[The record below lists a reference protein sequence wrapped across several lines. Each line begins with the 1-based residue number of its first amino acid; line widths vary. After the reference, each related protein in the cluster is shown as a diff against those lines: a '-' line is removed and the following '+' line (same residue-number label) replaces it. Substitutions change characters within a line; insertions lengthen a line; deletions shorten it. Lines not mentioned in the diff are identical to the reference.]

1 MSNAQFVRDSVLPP
15 GWIDLGIGEA
25 RLIRRS
31 LERTL
36 GVDFLLRS
44 TDGELDYQPSQG
56 CPELLS
62 EIELLHKA
70 PCVVTTGAKQAVYAA
85 LVVAKQRGCRSV
97 GMMNP
102 AWPPLVHAAQTI
114 GLDVVIGSDVTN
126 MWCDCVLLVS
136 PNNPDGRSFSPFELA
151 RLAERMKA
159 EGKFLIHD
167 GAYACAPYVNLGGVH
182 PIVGD
187 IQVHSVSKRFGL
199 SGLRVGWAVAR
210 DEEVVAQLQDV
221 IETMTAGVCGT
232 AQGAVA
238 KLLKRLRAN
247 PALAE
252 LFMEDARGSLELS
265 RAAAR
270 EFNPEVL
277 RVDGELAGAF
287 AWCLK
292 GPKYD
297 PSKLRI
303 KVVDG
308 AAYGHA
314 DRVRVNLVGDVE
326 DVRELAKRSHEI

>member
-1 MSNAQFVRDSVLPP
+1 MSNAQFVRDAILPP
-15 GWIDLGIGEA
+15 DWLDLGIGEA

-44 TDGELDYQPSQG
+44 TDDELDYQPAQG

-62 EIELLHKA
+62 EIEGMHKA

-97 GMMNP
+97 GMMDP

-114 GLDVVIGSDVTN
+114 GLDVVIGPDVRDL
-126 MWCDCVLLVS
+126 WCDCVLLVS
-136 PNNPDGRSFSPFELA
+136 PNNPDGRSFSLFELA
-151 RLAERMKA
+151 RLSERLKA

-167 GAYACAPYVNLGGVH
+167 GAYACAPYVNLSGTH

-187 IQVHSVSKRFGL
+187 IQVHSVSKRYGL

-221 IETMTAGVCGT
+221 IETMTTGVCGT
-232 AQGAVA
+232 AQGSLAR
-238 KLLKRLRAN
+238 LLKRLRVN
-247 PALAE
+247 PSLAALF
-252 LFMEDARGSLELS
+252 LDDAAASLELS

-277 RVDGELAGAF
+277 WVDGELAGAF

-292 GPKYD
+292 GPKFD
-297 PSKLRI
+297 AVKL
-303 KVVDG
+303 KVKLVDG
-308 AAYGHA
+308 AAYGHP

-326 DVRELAKRSHEI
+326 DVRELARRSHEI

>member
-25 RLIRRS
+25 RLIRRA

-44 TDGELDYQPSQG
+44 TDEELDYQPAQG
-56 CPELLS
+56 NPDLLREVEELHS
-62 EIELLHKA
+62 A
-70 PCVVTTGAKQAVYAA
+70 PCVVTIGAKQAVYAA
-85 LVVAKQRGCRSV
+85 MAVAKQRGCRSV
-97 GMMNP
+97 GMMDP
-102 AWPPLVHAAQTI
+102 AWPPLVHAI
-114 GLDVVIGSDVTN
+114 RSLGMDVVIGSDVRDL
-126 MWCDCVLLVS
+126 WCDCVLLVS
-136 PNNPDGRSFSPFELA
+136 PNNPDGRSFSPFEIA
-151 RLAERMKA
+151 RIEERLKRD
-159 EGKFLIHD
+159 GKFLIHD
-167 GAYACAPYVNLGGVH
+167 GAYACAPYLEMSGQH

-221 IETMTAGVCGT
+221 VETVSAGVCGT

-247 PALAE
+247 PALAN
-252 LFMEDARGSLELS
+252 LYHEDCKASLELARS
-265 RAAAR
+265 AAK

-277 RVDGELAGAF
+277 NVDGELAGAF

-297 PSKLRI
+297 PNALRVKL
-303 KVVDG
+303 VDG
-308 AAYGHA
+308 AAYGHP
-314 DRVRVNLVGDVE
+314 DRVRVNLVGDLE
-326 DVRELAKRSHEI
+326 DVRELARRTHEV